1 MTRGL
6 RESQWHVLRRC
17 LAIIRRA
24 QRGPCSWRD
33 LAAAVLAEE
42 GPEAYG
48 SAEGEALR
56 RRVEKDLARIRE
68 RLLVEVCYDRRAD
81 GYVIADC
88 PTPLLDLPDEDLTT
102 IAWLQQTFGPDS
114 PQHREVTALLR
125 RLRLYL
131 APERRAELERRH
143 TALVLDLGRRDEDSF
158 APGVW
163 EALTRALVDRRR
175 VEFTYLSPEHAD
187 RAPRRHVV
195 DPWERY
201 FDAGRGHYY
210 LRGWCHYTCGPRGRR
225 EHGRYFDY
233 RLGRISEVVLLP
245 QKLPPSP
252 PPAPRYAVEYE
263 LSPRIARLGISRQRG
278 IEIHEIVRRPDDSAL
293 VRGETDNPFWAVQAL
308 LAYGN
313 ECRVLGGPEVLAR
326 IRSVVQRMAELYGEE
341 GEDPRE

>member
-1 MTRGL
+1 MKRGL

-17 LAIIRRA
+17 LAIVRRA
-24 QRGPCSWRD
+24 ERGPCSWQD
-33 LAAAVLAEE
+33 LAEAVLAEE
-42 GPEAYG
+42 GAEAYG
-48 SAEGEALR
+48 LAEGEALR

-68 RLLVEVCYDRRAD
+68 RLQVEVRYDQAAG
-81 GYVIADC
+81 GYTIEDSG
-88 PTPLLDLPDEDLTT
+88 TPLLDLPDGDLAAM
-102 IAWLQQTFGPDS
+102 AWLAETFGPNS
-114 PQHREVTALLR
+114 PQHREVSGLLS

-143 TALVLDLGRRDEDSF
+143 TALVLDLGRRDEDTL
-158 APGVW
+158 APRVW
-163 EALTRALVDRRR
+163 DLLTRALVERRR
-175 VEFTYLSPEHAD
+175 IEISYLSPEHAD

-210 LRGWCHYTCGPRGRR
+210 LHGWCHYTLGPRGRR

-233 RLGRISEVVLLP
+233 RVGRISEVVLLP

-252 PPAPRYAVEYE
+252 PPAPCYTVEYE

-278 IEIHEIVRRPDDSAL
+278 IEIREVERREDGSAL
-293 VRGETDNPFWAVQAL
+293 VRGETDSPFWAVQAL
-308 LAYGN
+308 LAYGG

-326 IRSVVQRMAELYGEE
+326 MRAVVGRMGELYGGE
-341 GEDPRE
+341 G